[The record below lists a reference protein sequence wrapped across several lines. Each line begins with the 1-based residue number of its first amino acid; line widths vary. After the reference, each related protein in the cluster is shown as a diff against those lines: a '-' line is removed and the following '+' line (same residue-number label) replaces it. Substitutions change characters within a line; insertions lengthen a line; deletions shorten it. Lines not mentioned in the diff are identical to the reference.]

1 MDEGLKMWQEKVF
14 ACDVDLTSVTEEG
27 KKQKQTRKLSAL
39 MLVWQFWLAE
49 KETESKEG
57 LLAESYVGQKWL

>member
-1 MDEGLKMWQEKVF
+1 MDEGLKMWQEKAF

-39 MLVWQFWLAE
+39 MLV
-49 KETESKEG
+49 
-57 LLAESYVGQKWL
+57 

>member
-1 MDEGLKMWQEKVF
+1 MGLEMERLMGRRCLGNIMDEGLKMWQEKAF

-39 MLVWQFWLAE
+39 MLV
-49 KETESKEG
+49 
-57 LLAESYVGQKWL
+57 